1 MKSILNGEVVQET
14 NTREMI
20 FNIPQTIAYLSAGTT
35 LEAGSLIM
43 VRPIG
48 AIRLIIDW
56 NWSWN
61 WYFPKA
67 SKDFA
72 RWR

>member
-14 NTREMI
+14 NTKKMI

-43 VRPIG
+43 VLPIV
-48 AIRLIIDW
+48 AIGLMKDW

-61 WYFPKA
+61 RHFPKA
-67 SKDFA
+67 SEDFA